1 MRRGG
6 VRERRGTDN
15 HPGESTDH
23 GGSDVE
29 GDVAVRHACPMRGTD
44 PAGGRA
50 RGRGNQAMPLRGRDR
65 EIVAVREAL
74 DTVRGGRGA
83 CVVVEGAP
91 GVGKSRLLA
100 ELDEMARRFG
110 FDVVSVQADE
120 LAQFAAG
127 AALQSALQTSDGSD
141 RTAAATD
148 DQRLWLLDSITDALE
163 DRAQRAPVAV
173 LVDDAQWADPATL
186 FVLRT
191 LPGRLSASRILW
203 VLAVRSET
211 ERPTVARVREDLERL
226 GAQWLPLGPLPQQ
239 ELQRIAADLLGARP
253 SPGLA
258 GLLRGVAGNPFLAI
272 ELVRAFVDTDAIT
285 VAAGVANLR
294 HHGIPVGFRLS
305 VAARL
310 DRLPEDAVRLLQIGS
325 VLGREF
331 DLGTAARML
340 GRQVGSLLSG
350 VEAALN
356 AGLLSADGTRLAF
369 RHDLIRQAVHDN
381 LPLAVRTTLHRETAD
396 SLRRT
401 GARSAEM
408 AWHVVMSGGPV
419 DDEAVTTLHTAVR
432 ELSSTAPDAAADF
445 AQRIAGLLPPHD
457 RRRITLLTEAAEYL
471 GRTRRVHEA
480 LDLVDATLSDGPE
493 PLQEACLRLVA
504 AEIHQAAGD
513 DDAAMTHLQQA
524 LDLPAL
530 PPYLRIRMLKTKATG
545 HVYLGDITAAEQTDT
560 GLVEAAYRSGD
571 PALVVSAEVF
581 QSQTFFYRGR
591 VARALELAE
600 EATRR
605 TGTESAA
612 LHLRPPRIPALWL
625 ATVLTATDR
634 LADTGRILREG
645 QRETEALGLGWS
657 LPHWHAARA
666 CALLE
671 QGALDDAAVEAE
683 ASLTVADELEIT
695 QPNPQARSVLALV
708 EIRRGD
714 LAKAR
719 DHLRAAEAGSG
730 TTAQR
735 YGLWVSFAR
744 ACLADAEGR
753 DATAAVALTGSF
765 GDREPTRLLALPP
778 SHWPGIVRIALR
790 GEDPSVAQAVFGA
803 LRSLTAQDDSQ
814 QIIGAVRAHVDGLLH
829 SDPRALASAVTGY
842 RSTGRPLVLAA
853 ACEDLGELMA
863 TSADTTPA
871 IRYFEEAGRLVSASG
886 ALRDHER
893 IRRRLRQL
901 GVRTGAPRHHTTGP
915 PPWGNLT
922 ESERKL
928 IPLVVEGLTNRAIA
942 DRLYVSVHTVNT
954 HMKHIFTKLGINTR
968 VELTRLAIE
977 RDGIADRA
985 D

>member
-1 MRRGG
+1 
-6 VRERRGTDN
+6 
-15 HPGESTDH
+15 
-23 GGSDVE
+23 
-29 GDVAVRHACPMRGTD
+29 MRGTD

-50 RGRGNQAMPLRGRDR
+50 HGRGNQDMTGLRLRGRDR

-74 DTVRGGRGA
+74 ETVRGGRGA

-100 ELDEMARRFG
+100 ELDGLARRSG
-110 FDVVSVQADE
+110 FDVVSVRADE
-120 LAQFAAG
+120 FDQYAAG
-127 AALQSALQTSDGSD
+127 AALQSALQSSDGSH
-141 RTAAATD
+141 RAAAATD

-173 LVDDAQWADPATL
+173 LVDDAQWVDPATL
-186 FVLRT
+186 FALRA
-191 LPGRLSASRILW
+191 LPGRLAASRILW

-226 GAQWLPLGPLPQQ
+226 GARWLTLGPLPQQ
-239 ELQRIAADLLGARP
+239 ELQHIAADVLGARP
-253 SPGLA
+253 SPALA
-258 GLLRGVAGNPFLAI
+258 RLLRGVAGNPFLAI
-272 ELVRAFVDTDAIT
+272 ELVRAFADTDA
-285 VAAGVANLR
+285 VKVEAGVASLLQ
-294 HHGIPVGFRLS
+294 HSIPVGFRLS

-310 DRLPEDAVRLLQIGS
+310 DRLPEDAVRLLQMGS

-356 AGLLSADGTRLAF
+356 AGLLSADGPRLAF
-369 RHDLIRQAVHDN
+369 RHDLIRQAVHEN
-381 LPLAVRTTLHRETAD
+381 LPPAVRTALHREAAD
-396 SLRRT
+396 SLRGT

-419 DDEAVTTLHTAVR
+419 DDDAVTSVHTAVR
-432 ELSSTAPDAAADF
+432 DLSTTAPDAAADF
-445 AQRIAGLLPPHD
+445 AQRVAGLLPPHD
-457 RRRITLLTEAAEYL
+457 RRRITLLTDAAEYL

-480 LDLVDATLSDGPE
+480 LDLVEATLSDGLE
-493 PLQEACLRLVA
+493 PPQEARLRLVA

-513 DDAAMTHLQQA
+513 DAAAMTHLQQA

-530 PPYLRIRMLKTKATG
+530 PPDLRIRLLKTKATG

-560 GLVEAAYRSGD
+560 GLVEAAYRSHD
-571 PALVVSAEVF
+571 PALVVSAKMF
-581 QSQTFFYRGR
+581 QSQTSFYRGR
-591 VARALELAE
+591 LARALELAE
-600 EATRR
+600 EATGRA
-605 TGTESAA
+605 GTESAV
-612 LHLRPPRIPALWL
+612 LYLRPPRIPALWL
-625 ATVLTATDR
+625 ATVLTSTDR
-634 LADTGRILREG
+634 LADTERILREG
-645 QRETEALGLGWS
+645 QCEAEALGLGWS

-695 QPNPQARSVLALV
+695 HPSPQARSVLALV

-719 DHLRAAEAGSG
+719 EHLRATETGFGA
-730 TTAQR
+730 TTQR
-735 YGLWVSFAR
+735 FGLWVSLAR
-744 ACLADAEGR
+744 AWLADAEGQ
-753 DATAAVALTGSF
+753 DAPAAVALTGSF
-765 GDREPTRLLALPP
+765 GNREPTRLLAVPP

-790 GEDPSVAQAVFGA
+790 GEDPSVAQAVSGA
-803 LRSLTAQDDSQ
+803 LRGLTAQDDSQ
-814 QIIGAVRAHVDGLLH
+814 QIIEAVRAHVDGLLH
-829 SDPRALASAVTGY
+829 SDPRALASAITGY
-842 RSTGRPLVLAA
+842 RSTGRPLALAE

-863 TSADTTPA
+863 TSADTTSA
-871 IRYFEEAGRLVSASG
+871 IPYFEEAGQLTSDSG

-901 GVRTGAPRHHTTGP
+901 GVRTNAVRHRTAVLP
-915 PPWGNLT
+915 EWGNLT

-928 IPLVVEGLTNRAIA
+928 IPLVVDGLTNRAIA

-977 RDGIADRA
+977 HGGIADGA
-985 D
+985 G